1 MADPRAIRVLIAD
14 DERPARTKLRRFLEE
29 APGIDAIYEAWDGDT
44 ALLVLRDAEP
54 DIAFL
59 DIQMPGRSG
68 LDVLAS
74 LPAERLPHVV
84 FVTAYDEHAVRAFEI
99 GAVDYLLKPFDRE
112 RFGRALHRA
121 REAATGKGAA
131 QDLHR
136 LLTLLRES
144 GVETEAPAERL
155 LVDDGDRRTLIP
167 VARVDRLEAERN
179 YVRIHAGGASH
190 RVRGT
195 LGEYE
200 SRLDPRR
207 FARVGRGTIV
217 NLDRVS
223 HLEPAGHGDYL
234 MILADGSRVRLS
246 RRYASQVESR
256 LGA

>member
-1 MADPRAIRVLIAD
+1 MADPGGFRVLIAD
-14 DERPARTKLRRFLEE
+14 DERPARSKLRRFLEQE
-29 APGIDAIYEAWDGDT
+29 SGIATIYEAWDGET
-44 ALLVLRDAEP
+44 TLMVLRDAEP

-59 DIQMPGRSG
+59 DIQMPGRTG
-68 LDVLAS
+68 LEVLAS

-84 FVTAYDEHAVRAFEI
+84 FVTAYDEHAVRAFDI

-112 RFGRALHRA
+112 RFGRAFRRA
-121 REAATGKGAA
+121 RDAASDKSAT

-136 LLTLLRES
+136 LVALLRDS
-144 GVETEAPAERL
+144 GIDSVTPAERL
-155 LVDDGDRRTLIP
+155 LVDAGDKRVLIP
-167 VARVDRLEAERN
+167 ANRVDRLEAERN
-179 YVRIHAGGASH
+179 YVRIHAGGAVH

-195 LGEYE
+195 LGEFE

-223 HLEPAGHGDYL
+223 HLEPAGRGDYL

-246 RRYASQVESR
+246 RRYASRVEQR